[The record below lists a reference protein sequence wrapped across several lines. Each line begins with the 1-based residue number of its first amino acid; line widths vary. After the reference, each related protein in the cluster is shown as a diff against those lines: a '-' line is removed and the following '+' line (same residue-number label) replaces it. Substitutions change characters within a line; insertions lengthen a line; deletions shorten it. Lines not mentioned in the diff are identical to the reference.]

1 MDEQTPQKAP
11 RLTAAARLQLA
22 DVLRYLEAKIE
33 AAAAKEA
40 DAVAP
45 GADGRGGGLEAP
57 RADEPRPA
65 EAGSTRPRG
74 SHRRGHHDRHGE
86 GGR

>member
-11 RLTAAARLQLA
+11 RLTAAAHLQLA
-22 DVLRYLEAKIE
+22 DVLRYLEAKLE
-33 AAAAKEA
+33 AAAAKEP
-40 DAVAP
+40 DAFAP
-45 GADGRGGGLEAP
+45 GAEGHGRGLEAP

-65 EAGSTRPRG
+65 EAGSIRPRG
-74 SHRRGHHDRHGE
+74 SHRRGHHDRHGK